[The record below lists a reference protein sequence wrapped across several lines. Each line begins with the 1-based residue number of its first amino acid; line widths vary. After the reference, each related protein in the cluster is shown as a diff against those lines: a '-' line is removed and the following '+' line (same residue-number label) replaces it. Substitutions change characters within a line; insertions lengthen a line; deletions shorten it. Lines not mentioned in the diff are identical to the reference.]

1 MEYTTEEVLKYI
13 EEEDVRFIRLAF
25 RDAFGVQKNI
35 AVMPGEVKKAF
46 EEGIPINARAIAGF
60 ADSPYASLYLKP
72 DPATLTILP
81 WRSESGKVLRMFCD
95 VCTPGGEA
103 YASDTREILKKARL
117 NGAFPH
123 VGEAVDDPY
132 WDLEQRCDDLYGL
145 FAVSPT
151 PAGGESKRRVY
162 IHKEETH
169 L

>member
-1 MEYTTEEVLKYI
+1 LDRMVMC
-13 EEEDVRFIRLAF
+13 AF
-25 RDAFGVQKNI
+25 L
-35 AVMPGEVKKAF
+35 
-46 EEGIPINARAIAGF
+46 GITKEMLETP
-60 ADSPYASLYLKP
+60 SPY
-72 DPATLTILP
+72 T
-81 WRSESGKVLRMFCD
+81 RVLGFN
-95 VCTPGGEA
+95 
-103 YASDTREILKKARL
+103 DTGREILKKARL

-123 VGEAVDDPY
+123 VGEAVDAPY